1 MQLMKLYSELG
12 RIYYMT
18 KHFDSALEN
27 YTKSLQLRLRILPVD
42 DLKFIEIY
50 ENLDD
55 LYYQKQNSNNRMN
68 ISIDDRLHSE
78 RFASL
83 TYYTIGHV
91 FNQMNN
97 YKKALFYYDNAHRI
111 ELQMSTPNPL
121 DIDEYKEINTSNFS
135 IIIRKLFNDNIIRR
149 CGLFGHRF
157 CRTSMELYIERFLTF
172 FSETQSQIN
181 VEVRDVMVALS

>member
-78 RFASL
+78 RFTSL

-97 YKKALFYYDNAHRI
+97 YKKALFYYENAHRI

-121 DIDEYKEINTSNFS
+121 DIDEYKE
-135 IIIRKLFNDNIIRR
+135 
-149 CGLFGHRF
+149 
-157 CRTSMELYIERFLTF
+157 
-172 FSETQSQIN
+172 
-181 VEVRDVMVALS
+181 